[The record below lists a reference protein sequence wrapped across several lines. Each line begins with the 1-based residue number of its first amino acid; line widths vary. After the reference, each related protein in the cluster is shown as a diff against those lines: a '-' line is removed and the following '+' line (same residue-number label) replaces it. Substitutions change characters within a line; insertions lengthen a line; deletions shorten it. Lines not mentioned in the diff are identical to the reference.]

1 MAWQEAAQR
10 EPGWLGTGRD
20 AKMYLK
26 HGSGLRATPVPLALI
41 TTSLVNSVQDTRRL
55 FRDLISTHSLDSW
68 KPKEDDNPSAQIA
81 VSGP

>member
-1 MAWQEAAQR
+1 
-10 EPGWLGTGRD
+10 
-20 AKMYLK
+20 MYLK

-55 FRDLISTHSLDSW
+55 FRDLISQHSLEAE
-68 KPKEDDNPSAQIA
+68 EDDNPSAKIA